1 MCAKANYIEDV
12 HLWRGRSLT
21 AVRHNVHRLSV
32 HHKLISL
39 VHPQQKILAALM
51 KKNEESCLEFSSHKP
66 REFQTVVACCATY
79 STINKAE
86 SGGRLVEERR

>member
-1 MCAKANYIEDV
+1 
-12 HLWRGRSLT
+12 
-21 AVRHNVHRLSV
+21 
-32 HHKLISL
+32 

-51 KKNEESCLEFSSHKP
+51 KKNRRKLLGIPVAIGPKP

-86 SGGRLVEERR
+86 SGGRLVEERS